1 MEGEGAPSWRGPGG
15 AVRELCRSFGHYNRH
30 LARLQ
35 HNLRETKR
43 FFRDVKFS
51 QGHPFASA
59 PAGDGPPSAG
69 DARPGDGGP
78 GPVPFP
84 PHEEEQL
91 QRSVSWRPC
100 LLILGQSCSAK
111 CQLLNALLGQEL
123 LPVPRGD
130 TEELPPVPGAGAAE
144 SLPVPGG
151 DTKDLPPVPGAGTEE
166 LLPVPKG
173 DTEELPPVPGAGT
186 EDLLPV
192 PRTATAELP
201 PVPGGDTME
210 SLPVPRGDTEDLLP
224 LPRTAT
230 KELLPIPRD
239 DTTESLLIPGT
250 GTKDLLPLP
259 GGDTAESLPV
269 PRTATEELPP
279 VPRGDTEEL
288 PPVPGSGTTR
298 SLPVPRGGTEELPPV
313 PGSGTTRSLPVPRG
327 GTEELPPVPG
337 SGTTR
342 SLPVPRGGTEER
354 CRRRRVRFTHGARTR
369 LSLALPGQYE
379 LVQAL
384 AAHSGHWDTIP
395 EQDLRVPGDA
405 QDPAQTVAE
414 LEVVLPHA
422 LLKEVDIVVAPCRG
436 FQPAEATLAELVT
449 QVLPVVTF
457 AISEPRLSPSDQA
470 ELREIKEKFSL
481 PICFLRFPRAG
492 AEDPSSEESKSLSSE
507 ESRNLSSEES
517 RNLSS
522 EESRSLSWE
531 ESKSLSWEESPL
543 RRQLLDLEYLSPR
556 GVAGS
561 SVLAE
566 QPEKLRLLSAFC
578 RQVLQKHL
586 VQAAT
591 RLSEVHGRC
600 LNTFIDQAFDMQRDL
615 QITPKRL
622 EYTRRKENELYESLM
637 GIANRKQE
645 EMKDMIVDT
654 LASMKEQLLED
665 AASMEFRDI
674 IVPENGEPVSS
685 KDIKRCIQQ
694 IQELIIS
701 RLNQAVANKLISSV
715 DYLRESF
722 VGTLE
727 RCLKSLEESWEG
739 SVHPARGTDRGRDG
753 AVHITSNYLK
763 QILNAAYHVEVTFHS
778 GSTVTRMLWEQ
789 IKQILQR
796 LTWVSPPAVSS
807 DWKRK
812 VAQDAIE
819 SLSASKLAKS
829 ICSQFRT
836 RLNSSH
842 EAFAASLRQLEDGHS
857 GRLERTEDL
866 WLKVRKEHAPRLA
879 RLSLESRS
887 LQDVL
892 LHGKPRLGRELGRG
906 QYGVVY
912 LCDSWGGHFPC
923 ALKSVV
929 PPDEKHWNDLALEF
943 HYMRSLQSHERLVH
957 LHGSVIDYGYGGGS
971 SIAVLLI
978 MERLHRDL
986 YTGLKA
992 GLELEPRLRIALD
1005 VVEGIRYL
1013 HSQGLVHRDI
1023 KLKNVLLDK
1032 KNRAKIT
1039 DLGFCKPEAMMSGSI
1054 VGTPIHMAPE
1064 LFTGKYDN
1072 SVDVYAFGILFW
1084 YLCSGHVK
1092 LPEAFERCASKD
1104 HLWNN
1109 VRRGVRPERL
1119 PVFDEE
1125 CWQLMEACWDG
1136 DPSQRPLLGIVQ
1148 PMLQGIMARLC
1159 RPGSRHP
1166 GKALEDST

>member
-1 MEGEGAPSWRGPGG
+1 MG
-15 AVRELCRSFGHYNRH
+15 
-30 LARLQ
+30 
-35 HNLRETKR
+35 
-43 FFRDVKFS
+43 
-51 QGHPFASA
+51 
-59 PAGDGPPSAG
+59 
-69 DARPGDGGP
+69 
-78 GPVPFP
+78 
-84 PHEEEQL
+84 
-91 QRSVSWRPC
+91 
-100 LLILGQSCSAK
+100 
-111 CQLLNALLGQEL
+111 
-123 LPVPRGD
+123 
-130 TEELPPVPGAGAAE
+130 TEEPLPTPGTGTE
-144 SLPVPGG
+144 EPLPIPGTG
-151 DTKDLPPVPGAGTEE
+151 TEEFLPTPGTGTKEPLPTPGTGTEE
-166 LLPVPKG
+166 LLP
-173 DTEELPPVPGAGT
+173 T
-186 EDLLPV
+186 
-192 PRTATAELP
+192 
-201 PVPGGDTME
+201 
-210 SLPVPRGDTEDLLP
+210 
-224 LPRTAT
+224 
-230 KELLPIPRD
+230 
-239 DTTESLLIPGT
+239 PGT
-250 GTKDLLPLP
+250 GTEEPLP
-259 GGDTAESLPV
+259 S
-269 PRTATEELPP
+269 
-279 VPRGDTEEL
+279 
-288 PPVPGSGTTR
+288 PGT
-298 SLPVPRGGTEELPPV
+298 
-313 PGSGTTRSLPVPRG
+313 GS
-327 GTEELPPVPG
+327 
-337 SGTTR
+337 
-342 SLPVPRGGTEER
+342 EER
-354 CRRRRVRFTHGARTR
+354 CRRRRVRFTHGARPR

-384 AAHSGHWDTIP
+384 VAHSGHWDTIP
-395 EQDLRVPGDA
+395 EQDLQVPGDA
-405 QDPAQTVAE
+405 EDPAQRVAE
-414 LEVVLPHA
+414 LEVVLPCA

-436 FQPAEATLAELVT
+436 FQSAEATLAEFVD

-457 AISEPRLSPSDQA
+457 AISEPQLSPSDQA
-470 ELREIKEKFSL
+470 ELREIKDKFSL
-481 PICFLRFPRAG
+481 PIFFLRIPEAG
-492 AEDPSSEESKSLSSE
+492 SELNSPKNPSKD
-507 ESRNLSSEES
+507 
-517 RNLSS
+517 
-522 EESRSLSWE
+522 
-531 ESKSLSWEESPL
+531 KSPL
-543 RRQLLDLEYLSPR
+543 HLQLLDLEYLSPSSPCGC
-556 GVAGS
+556 GVPGS
-561 SVLAE
+561 SMLVE
-566 QPEKLRLLSAFC
+566 QLEKLRLLSSFS
-578 RQVLQKHL
+578 RQVLQQHL
-586 VQAAT
+586 VEAAT

-600 LNTFIDQAFDMQRDL
+600 LNIFINQAFDMQRDL

-654 LASMKEQLLED
+654 LGNMKEELLED

-674 IVPENGEPVSS
+674 IVPESGEPGSS

-739 SVHPARGTDRGRDG
+739 SVQPPRGLEKPREASG
-753 AVHITSNYLK
+753 HITSNYLK

-789 IKQILQR
+789 IKQIIQR
-796 LTWVSPPAVSS
+796 ITWVSPPAITSE
-807 DWKRK
+807 WKRK

-842 EAFAASLRQLEDGHS
+842 EAFAASLRQLEDGHW

-866 WLKVRKEHAPRLA
+866 WLRVRKEHAPRLA

-892 LHGKPRLGRELGRG
+892 LHGKPKLGRELGRG

-971 SIAVLLI
+971 SIA
-978 MERLHRDL
+978 
-986 YTGLKA
+986 A
-992 GLELEPRLRIALD
+992 GLELEPRLQIALD

-1136 DPSQRPLLGIVQ
+1136 DSSQRPLLGIVQ
-1148 PMLQGIMARLC
+1148 PMLQGIMDRLC
-1159 RPGSRHP
+1159 RAGSEHP
-1166 GKALEDST
+1166 NKGLDDST